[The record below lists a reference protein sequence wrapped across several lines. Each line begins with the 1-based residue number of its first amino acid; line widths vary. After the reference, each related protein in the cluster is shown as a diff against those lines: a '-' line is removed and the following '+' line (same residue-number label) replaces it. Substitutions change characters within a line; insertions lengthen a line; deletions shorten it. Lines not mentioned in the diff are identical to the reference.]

1 MFESGASGPG
11 CKDDGAIQAALRRCT
26 DDSRLGARMSD
37 PETAILLLDAD
48 GTRILHASPRA
59 ESLRDG
65 IGGADGRVDAAL
77 RLGEQI
83 GRAPLRTNQPLLMRL
98 HLDPRRLAP
107 PVLFSVMRV
116 ALTES
121 RDAVVLVANTP
132 LPIRLP
138 PRRTRS
144 EPGAPAVG
152 TDPSVAPD
160 DVNAPVTQHVVAQEP
175 VSHEPI
181 VEMEAPIVARQRFTW
196 ESDATGTI
204 LQVSPAAGPALRR
217 RLEGRSWKA
226 LADADVLRDAGGLLA
241 ALDLGRTFR
250 AIPLTLLAADG
261 GLCDLDVSGAPR
273 KRAGS
278 GFRGFGQ
285 IRSIMAP
292 VGTSSEPEIEPAPV
306 SPTPA
311 EVAAS
316 HPHAASHAE
325 AEAVTDAPVEAV
337 ADAPAGSAVEAAVE
351 SSDPHLSSHEHA
363 AFREIARALGA
374 RFAGD
379 ERSDKEAEPSL
390 PCAVMP
396 FPIPFV
402 RSSEEPLPDG
412 AMVATLER
420 IPAGVLVYRDDTVLF
435 ANQPLLRLVGYA
447 TREELTAA
455 GGIVHLFGGLDPQ
468 DRPAGEAPLVLATRG
483 GGRVSVLIEQSALE
497 WAGRPAQLLLARDA
511 EPSEDARAA
520 KATAIAQDFAAR
532 HSLDARAVLDALE
545 DGIVLLDH
553 QARILSLNRRTA
565 ETFGLEPR
573 EVVGASFLGLFASEH
588 AVDLLA
594 RLHAEPGAPVRDEMP
609 VAARGTGRRLRVKL
623 LPLSGDAEE
632 RVCAVIRDAP
642 AMPDRVG
649 ADLRHAAD
657 LRTAPAERDA
667 ISQQAE
673 LLTQVGQTI
682 QAPLKAMLD
691 SLDGLIDRT
700 GHSTGSQHD
709 RASLQGV
716 HDSGMRL
723 LDLVTDLL
731 DLARIESGKVDRVIA
746 DMSLNDVVSRC
757 VALLHPE
764 AVRRRI
770 VLRTS
775 FSTDLPV
782 LSADERFVRQATL
795 NVIANAIALTEA
807 GGQVIVSTSLA
818 DRGEIALRI
827 RDTGVGMS
835 AAEMEGAL
843 HPFRS
848 GLPVEP
854 SRGTGLGLPLTKAL
868 TEANHGRFHISSR
881 KDEGTLVEMLF
892 PVTGATKRA

>member
-1 MFESGASGPG
+1 
-11 CKDDGAIQAALRRCT
+11 
-26 DDSRLGARMSD
+26 MSD
-37 PETAILLLDAD
+37 PGTAILLLDAD

-98 HLDPRRLAP
+98 HLDARRLAP

-121 RDAVVLVANTP
+121 HDAVVLVANTP

-138 PRRTRS
+138 PRRPRS
-144 EPGAPAVG
+144 EHDASAVDS
-152 TDPSVAPD
+152 DPSVAPDAPD
-160 DVNAPVTQHVVAQEP
+160 DVNAPVAQDAVAQEP
-175 VSHEPI
+175 VSHESV
-181 VEMEAPIVARQRFTW
+181 VETEVPIVARQRFTW

-204 LQVSPAAGPALRR
+204 LQVSSAAGPALRR
-217 RLEGRSWKA
+217 RLEGRSWQA

-261 GLCDLDVSGAPR
+261 GLCDLDVSGAP
-273 KRAGS
+273 KNRAGS

-292 VGTSSEPEIEPAPV
+292 VATSSVPEIEPAPA

-311 EVAAS
+311 EVAAP

-325 AEAVTDAPVEAV
+325 AEVTADAPVEAV
-337 ADAPAGSAVEAAVE
+337 AGAPDEAAVESAVE

-396 FPIPFV
+396 FPVPFV

-632 RVCAVIRDAP
+632 RVCAVIRDTP

-657 LRTAPAERDA
+657 LSTAPAERDT

-673 LLTQVGQTI
+673 LLTQVGQAI

-716 HDSGMRL
+716 HDSGTRL

-892 PVTGATKRA
+892 PVPGATKRA

>member
-1 MFESGASGPG
+1 
-11 CKDDGAIQAALRRCT
+11 
-26 DDSRLGARMSD
+26 
-37 PETAILLLDAD
+37 
-48 GTRILHASPRA
+48 
-59 ESLRDG
+59 
-65 IGGADGRVDAAL
+65 
-77 RLGEQI
+77 
-83 GRAPLRTNQPLLMRL
+83 
-98 HLDPRRLAP
+98 
-107 PVLFSVMRV
+107 
-116 ALTES
+116 
-121 RDAVVLVANTP
+121 
-132 LPIRLP
+132 
-138 PRRTRS
+138 
-144 EPGAPAVG
+144 
-152 TDPSVAPD
+152 
-160 DVNAPVTQHVVAQEP
+160 
-175 VSHEPI
+175 
-181 VEMEAPIVARQRFTW
+181 
-196 ESDATGTI
+196 
-204 LQVSPAAGPALRR
+204 
-217 RLEGRSWKA
+217 
-226 LADADVLRDAGGLLA
+226 
-241 ALDLGRTFR
+241 
-250 AIPLTLLAADG
+250 
-261 GLCDLDVSGAPR
+261 
-273 KRAGS
+273 
-278 GFRGFGQ
+278 
-285 IRSIMAP
+285 
-292 VGTSSEPEIEPAPV
+292 
-306 SPTPA
+306 
-311 EVAAS
+311 
-316 HPHAASHAE
+316 
-325 AEAVTDAPVEAV
+325 
-337 ADAPAGSAVEAAVE
+337 
-351 SSDPHLSSHEHA
+351 
-363 AFREIARALGA
+363 
-374 RFAGD
+374 
-379 ERSDKEAEPSL
+379 
-390 PCAVMP
+390 
-396 FPIPFV
+396 
-402 RSSEEPLPDG
+402 
-412 AMVATLER
+412 
-420 IPAGVLVYRDDTVLF
+420 
-435 ANQPLLRLVGYA
+435 
-447 TREELTAA
+447 
-455 GGIVHLFGGLDPQ
+455 
-468 DRPAGEAPLVLATRG
+468 
-483 GGRVSVLIEQSALE
+483 
-497 WAGRPAQLLLARDA
+497 
-511 EPSEDARAA
+511 
-520 KATAIAQDFAAR
+520 
-532 HSLDARAVLDALE
+532 
-545 DGIVLLDH
+545 
-553 QARILSLNRRTA
+553 
-565 ETFGLEPR
+565 
-573 EVVGASFLGLFASEH
+573 
-588 AVDLLA
+588 
-594 RLHAEPGAPVRDEMP
+594 
-609 VAARGTGRRLRVKL
+609 VKL